1 MIREILHLLQKEIL
15 LEWRRKYA
23 LGGIML
29 YVFSSIYIVYAGFIR
44 IPLNTWNAIFWILV
58 LFISINAVAKSF
70 VMENSR
76 RQLYYYQLARPSA
89 ILLSKMIYNSLLLML
104 LIGLSFLGMSLIAG
118 NPVRDPGLFWITTI
132 LASLG
137 LGITFTFT
145 SAIASKANNSAGLLA
160 ILSFPLVIPILMSLI
175 KLSAVAVG
183 LVFDSAWAKDVW
195 TLLAIDALLVTLT
208 FILFPY
214 VWKD

>member
-1 MIREILHLLQKEIL
+1 MFNEIYHLLRKELL

-44 IPLNTWNAIFWILV
+44 IPINTWNAIFWILV

-70 VMENSR
+70 VQENSH
-76 RQLYYYQLARPSA
+76 RQLYYFQLARPA
-89 ILLSKMIYNSLLLML
+89 AVLLSKMIYNSLLLFL
-104 LIGLSFLGMSLIAG
+104 LTGLTYWGLSLVAG
-118 NPVRDPGLFWITTI
+118 DPVRDFGLFVLII
-132 LASLG
+132 FLASLG
-137 LGITFTFT
+137 FGITFTFT
-145 SAIASKANNSAGLLA
+145 SAIAAKASNSAGLLA

-175 KLSAVAVG
+175 KLSANAVG
-183 LVFDSAWAKDVW
+183 LIFDTALNQDIF
-195 TLLAIDALLVTLT
+195 TLLAIDALLLALT

-214 VWKD
+214 IWND